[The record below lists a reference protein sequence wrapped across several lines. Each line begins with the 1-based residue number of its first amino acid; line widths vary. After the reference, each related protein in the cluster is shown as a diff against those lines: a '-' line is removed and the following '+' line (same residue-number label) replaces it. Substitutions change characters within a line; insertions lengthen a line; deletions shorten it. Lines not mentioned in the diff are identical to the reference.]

1 MNNIVFTREASAE
14 LRNKLE
20 SVSASDVFVLV
31 DNNSRNYCMERL
43 NMGYV
48 PGEHVITIAEDRK
61 STRLNSSH

>member
-48 PGEHVITIAEDRK
+48 PG
-61 STRLNSSH
+61 SM